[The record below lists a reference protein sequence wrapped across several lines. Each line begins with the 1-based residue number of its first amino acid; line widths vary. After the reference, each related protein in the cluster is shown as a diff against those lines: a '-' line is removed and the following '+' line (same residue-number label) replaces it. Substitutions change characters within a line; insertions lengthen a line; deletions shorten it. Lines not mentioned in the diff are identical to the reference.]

1 MASLFVEAEHLRATA
16 VTAANLLASALKPT
30 PPAHWQEGFA
40 WRSELCPSWALFDPC
55 GDGPDVPTDNSSGVV
70 YHRPVAFRVEDDCIT
85 RNIGFDIGRVSRM
98 AEATTSSALA
108 AELWTGAATQAEPY
122 DTPDGLGG
130 ITTGVMNP
138 FLAGPT
144 AEVISDAVAD
154 PMEALGLLEERARQ
168 AAGGQQVFLH
178 VPNRITT
185 QLGAQLRRVGNLIYT
200 QTDAVVVGDPGYD
213 GSGPTGDQGTAP
225 GVWCYATG
233 PVVAYVDALE
243 LISEADVTVNRQ
255 TNRRMVWAQRMIAA
269 TFDPCC
275 HFAIE
280 LNAPA
285 DA

>member
-1 MASLFVEAEHLRATA
+1 MASLFVEAQHLRATA
-16 VTAANLLASALKPT
+16 VTAANLLASAVKPS
-30 PPAHWQEGFA
+30 PPAHWQEGFS
-40 WRSELCPSWALFDPC
+40 WRSELCPAWALFDPC
-55 GDGPDVPTDNSSGVV
+55 GEGPDVPTDGSSGVV
-70 YHRPVAFRVEDDCIT
+70 YCRPVAFRVEDDCIV
-85 RNIGFDIGRVSRM
+85 RNVTFDIDRVRRM

-108 AELWTGAATQAEPY
+108 AELWTGTATQAEPY
-122 DTPDGLGG
+122 STPDGLGG
-130 ITTGVMNP
+130 TASDVVNP
-138 FLAGPT
+138 YLAGPT

-200 QTDAVVVGDPGYD
+200 QTDAVVVGDPGYPGTGPD
-213 GSGPTGDQGTAP
+213 GDEGTAP

-233 PVVAYVDALE
+233 PVVAYVDTLE
-243 LISEADVTVNRQ
+243 TIDAAEITVDRR
-255 TNRRMVWAQRMIAA
+255 TNRRTVWAQRMISA